1 MGAVKAAIEAAL
13 PGVFVHSI
21 ALGSSE
27 TTDVLAG
34 YFGNLNAQ
42 ARRVQGVAGF
52 EAGAS
57 AQRSCSLPACLLLAC
72 FTGGTPA
79 APHRP
84 VCASPSQVAAVCDE
98 LLSMDQLQQGY
109 VAVGFSQVRRDKG
122 ERRMRDMRRCV
133 VLLCA
138 PCSLSSVLRCDCKAD
153 GRHPNRPCHLPCA
166 LQGGQFMRA
175 VVQRCQHLGPR
186 AHTLVTMGAQHQGVM
201 SVPGCPEPA
210 SSGGD
215 GGGNGSTSG
224 SAAGVPEPDSSA
236 RGANGGAAGWHG
248 AAGGDAGTSPSLYCR
263 LMQGLIARGAYVSW
277 VQSHVVQAQYVK
289 VSCDLRA
296 GPAAAGSVTAGAPSE
311 AAAAAGAS
319 GCDSIG
325 SPGARC
331 RAARLPCQ
339 AGVRLLPAQ
348 QNLPPRAAFL
358 RPPSAG
364 PLPPTSTSTTPVAAC
379 ANPLCCFH

>member
-1 MGAVKAAIEAAL
+1 MGDSCCSPHSMGAVKAAIEAAL

-42 ARRVQGVAGF
+42 
-52 EAGAS
+52 
-57 AQRSCSLPACLLLAC
+57 
-72 FTGGTPA
+72 
-79 APHRP
+79 
-84 VCASPSQVAAVCDE
+84 VAAVCDE

-109 VAVGFSQVRRDKG
+109 VAVGFS
-122 ERRMRDMRRCV
+122 
-133 VLLCA
+133 
-138 PCSLSSVLRCDCKAD
+138 
-153 GRHPNRPCHLPCA
+153 
-166 LQGGQFMRA
+166 QGGQFMRA

-289 VSCDLRA
+289 DPYHLDLYYSRSIFLADINGEVPGRPRPARYAANLASLQRLVLFQFEEDDMVVPKESSHFGFFNGTTLLRLQNTPLYQQDWIGLRSLDEA
-296 GPAAAGSVTAGAPSE
+296 GHLALLHAPGRHMQFSLQWFVQNVVHPYLAVPAPSGAQ
-311 AAAAAGAS
+311 AAPSVSA
-319 GCDSIG
+319 
-325 SPGARC
+325 
-331 RAARLPCQ
+331 
-339 AGVRLLPAQ
+339 AQ
-348 QNLPPRAAFL
+348 Q
-358 RPPSAG
+358 
-364 PLPPTSTSTTPVAAC
+364 
-379 ANPLCCFH
+379 